1 MSTYHRNKCASDGGR
16 PSGDELPPSF
26 MGWPRGL
33 EPPTSRATT
42 WRSNLA
48 ELRPP
53 YEAASIRQSRGCLR
67 QLGSRT
73 REVPGGDAYCCLWFA
88 FVAQLDRAAGFY
100 PAGSGFDSW
109 RGRVNERSNDRGS
122 DNSGEA
128 EGPPGTSTERSPAGV
143 FAPGNRLLTSG
154 LVMIVTLVAFEALA
168 VATVMPLVE
177 NDLNDLWLYGWVFSA
192 FFLGN
197 LIGVVVAGSA
207 SDRMRPAIPFAIGL
221 VVFSVGLVVGG
232 AAGSMLVLVLGRA
245 LQGLGAGA
253 MPAVSYV
260 CIGRSYR
267 PDQRPKMFA
276 LISSAWVIPSVFGPT
291 LAGVIGE
298 AIGWRWVF
306 LGLLPLCGVI
316 GLVAL
321 AGIRKVPAAHSPS
334 SETNLGKA
342 ILVSLGAGLLLAGL
356 GQHSWIF
363 AVPLVLIGSA
373 IAVWAYRALTPPGTL
388 RARPGLPA
396 TIAVR
401 GLLNFAFFSADAYV
415 PFVLTTM
422 RGLSPAISGLALTS
436 ASFTWTAASWI
447 QARMIDRVGAR
458 RLVGIGMAAIATA
471 CLGMILILSPAVPA
485 LLGIVV
491 WGIGGFGIGLAYA
504 PLSIVT
510 LAHAP
515 DGQEGK
521 VSASLQLSDMLGVA
535 LGTGIAGVLVAGG
548 ASITGSNTAGL
559 IATFM
564 VGGAVGFAT
573 VFLSRRV
580 PGRRE
585 LAS

>member
-1 MSTYHRNKCASDGGR
+1 
-16 PSGDELPPSF
+16 
-26 MGWPRGL
+26 
-33 EPPTSRATT
+33 
-42 WRSNLA
+42 
-48 ELRPP
+48 
-53 YEAASIRQSRGCLR
+53 
-67 QLGSRT
+67 
-73 REVPGGDAYCCLWFA
+73 
-88 FVAQLDRAAGFY
+88 
-100 PAGSGFDSW
+100 
-109 RGRVNERSNDRGS
+109 VNETSNDRWS
-122 DNSGEA
+122 DDSGAA
-128 EGPPGTSTERSPAGV
+128 EGPSEKSPAGV
-143 FAPGNRLLTSG
+143 FSPGNRLLTSG

-168 VATVMPLVE
+168 VATIMPLVE
-177 NDLNDLWLYGWVFSA
+177 NDLDDLWLYGWVFSA

-197 LIGVVVAGSA
+197 LVGVVVAGSA
-207 SDRMRPAIPFAIGL
+207 ADRMRPAIPFAIGL

-232 AAGSMLVLVLGRA
+232 AAGSMLVLVLGRV

-276 LISSAWVIPSVFGPT
+276 LISSAWVIPSIFGPT

-298 AIGWRWVF
+298 AVGWRWVF
-306 LGLLPLCGVI
+306 YGLLPLCGVI

-321 AGIRKVPAAHSPS
+321 AGIRKVPAAHAPS
-334 SETNLGKA
+334 GESNLGKA
-342 ILVSLGAGLLLAGL
+342 ILVAVGAGLLLAGF
-356 GQHSWIF
+356 GQRSWYL

-373 IAVWAYRALTPPGTL
+373 IGVSAYKALTPPGTL

-401 GLLNFAFFSADAYV
+401 GLLNFAFFAADAYV

-458 RLVGIGMAAIATA
+458 RLVGIGMVAIAVA

-491 WGIGGFGIGLAYA
+491 WGVGGFGIGLAYA

-515 DGQEGK
+515 RGQEGK

-548 ASITGSNTAGL
+548 ASLTGSNTAGL
-559 IATFM
+559 IATFAL
-564 VGGAVGFAT
+564 GGAVGLAT
-573 VFLSRRV
+573 VYLSRRV